1 VDVPDRINADPYEP
15 PVGKISFHENTLFF
29 LESFG
34 LSTSYAASFFTDF
47 QHFQVDASQTSK
59 RLAA

>member
-1 VDVPDRINADPYEP
+1 MLIHMSLLLA
-15 PVGKISFHENTLFF
+15 KSHFMKTHFF